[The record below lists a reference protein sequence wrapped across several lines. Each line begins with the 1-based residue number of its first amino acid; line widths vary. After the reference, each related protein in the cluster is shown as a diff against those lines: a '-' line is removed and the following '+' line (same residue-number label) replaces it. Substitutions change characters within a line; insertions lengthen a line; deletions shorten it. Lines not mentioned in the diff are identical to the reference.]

1 VRAAVFSVTS
11 CADVHFE
18 IMSGPTVVSG
28 PAGTTFGAPLGT
40 TAMVSP
46 TSDYTPP
53 KARIWISY
61 TGTNADDM
69 ATGTVTIRCVE
80 TEENFE
86 IDITTNTIARPTAA
100 VVLALDK
107 SNSMNFISGLAA
119 PLDHRID
126 VLRFSAPPFVEVIQ
140 ENNAIGVVS
149 FDHEAYPVM
158 EIAAVG
164 PPSPFDG
171 VRVAAKAAIASHTPN
186 PLGNTA
192 IGDAVELAHMKLQGE
207 TGYDVRAMI
216 VLTDGHETASRYIA
230 EVADEIIGS
239 HVFAIGLGTADQ
251 IRPAALT
258 QLTNGTGGYLRLTGQ
273 INEDNLF
280 LLSKYYL
287 QILAGVTNE
296 DIVLDPEG
304 RLRPGQRHRIPF
316 RLNEADI
323 SSDVILLAPAPE
335 LFKFV
340 LETPSGDLI
349 DPAIAAVTPGMT
361 HVVGSNVGFYRMTL
375 PVPIGD
381 AGASAGQW
389 HAVLTMDEKNY
400 KRHLAR
406 LDNYPKLRQ
415 STLAHGVRYSLNV
428 HTYSNLR
435 MRASLAQNSY
445 EPGATLTLRAILTE
459 YGLPVARRATVR
471 AELKRPDNSTA
482 MLTLTEVE
490 PGIFETTVLASSAGI
505 YHFIVRANG
514 TTLRGQPFT
523 REQIV
528 TGAVWKGGDQPLPTT
543 TNDPHERD
551 QRLCRLLTCLLSQ
564 GNISPELES
573 RLRQLGINLEGVR
586 KCLKAYCV
594 NPASRADTPTTN
606 AGPEILALFRPEV
619 IAELQR
625 FLCEAKS

>member
-1 VRAAVFSVTS
+1 
-11 CADVHFE
+11 
-18 IMSGPTVVSG
+18 
-28 PAGTTFGAPLGT
+28 
-40 TAMVSP
+40 MVSP
-46 TSDYTPP
+46 TSHYTPP

-61 TGTNADDM
+61 TGTNADDV

-80 TEENFE
+80 TGENFVLA
-86 IDITTNTIARPTAA
+86 ITANTIARPTAA

-126 VLRFSAPPFVEVIQ
+126 VLRLSAPPFVEVLQ
-140 ENNAIGVVS
+140 ENNAIGIVS
-149 FDHEAYPVM
+149 FDHDAYPVM
-158 EIAAVG
+158 EIAPAG
-164 PPSPFDG
+164 APSPFDG
-171 VRVAAKAAIASHTPN
+171 TRVAAKAAIASHTPN

-192 IGDAVELAHMKLQGE
+192 IGDAVELAHAKLQAE
-207 TGYDVRAMI
+207 TGYDVKAMI

-230 EVADEIIGS
+230 DVADEIIGA

-251 IRPAALT
+251 IQPAALT
-258 QLTNGTGGYLRLTGQ
+258 QLTNGTGGYLLLTGQ

-304 RLRPGQRHRIPF
+304 RLKPGQRHRIPF

-323 SSDVILLAPAPE
+323 SSDVILLASAPE

-340 LETPSGDLI
+340 LETPNGDLI
-349 DPAIAAVTPGMT
+349 DPTIASVLPGIS
-361 HVVGSNVGFYRMTL
+361 HVVGNNISFYRMTL

-381 AGASAGQW
+381 TGASAGQW
-389 HAVLTMDEKNY
+389 HAVLTMDERYY

-406 LDNYPKLRQ
+406 LDNYPKLYQ

-428 HTYSNLR
+428 HAYSNLR

-445 EPGATLTLRAILTE
+445 EPGATLTLRVVITE
-459 YGLPVARRATVR
+459 YGLPVARRAAVR
-471 AELKRPDNSTA
+471 AELKRPDDTTTVLA
-482 MLTLTEVE
+482 LTEVE
-490 PGIFETTVLASSAGI
+490 PGIFETTVSASQAGI

-514 TTLRGQPFT
+514 ATLRGQPFT

-528 TGAVWKGGDQPLPTT
+528 TGAVWRGGDQPPPTT
-543 TNDPHERD
+543 SNDPRERD

-564 GNISPELES
+564 GNISPELEN

-586 KCLKAYCV
+586 KCLKAYC
-594 NPASRADTPTTN
+594 ASSSSRANTPTTS
-606 AGPEILALFRPEV
+606 AGPEILSLFRPEV

-625 FLCEAKS
+625 FLCEP